1 MMPAVDPREDA
12 RKRRSR
18 FVGIQTV
25 VTIIAATMLS
35 QSRFRGWVWV
45 LWLVSFTIII
55 VFTTFFIHQIGPP
68 YRRGRDAGSR
78 PARPHRRG
86 RGGDDGD
93 AGGVA
98 GRGDAGPRP
107 APYQWR
113 TLLMVSR
120 MMPGSAGRRWLAE
133 AESLLS
139 EIAVARRGAAVRSY
153 LRSAPRLTMMMCARE
168 VLRLARLGQK
178 RPG

>member
-93 AGGVA
+93 AGGGGEPAVGDR
-98 GRGDAGPRP
+98 GRP
-107 APYQWR
+107 
-113 TLLMVSR
+113 
-120 MMPGSAGRRWLAE
+120 AGRRSPQLP
-133 AESLLS
+133 
-139 EIAVARRGAAVRSY
+139 AVRTP
-153 LRSAPRLTMMMCARE
+153 ADDDDVGP
-168 VLRLARLGQK
+168 
-178 RPG
+178 

>member
-35 QSRFRGWVWV
+35 ESRFRGWLWV

-55 VFTTFFIHQIGPP
+55 AFTAFFIHQIGPP
-68 YRRGRDAGSR
+68 YRRGRDIGRR
-78 PARPHRRG
+78 PGRPHRRG
-86 RGGDDGD
+86 GDGEVGE
-93 AGGVA
+93 AGGHL
-98 GRGDAGPRP
+98 RGDAGPAGP

-113 TLLMVSR
+113 TLVIVSR

-139 EIAVARRGAAVRSY
+139 EIAAARRGAAVRSY
-153 LRSAPRLTMMMCARE
+153 LRSAPRLTVMMWARE
-168 VLRLARLGQK
+168 VLRLARLGSR